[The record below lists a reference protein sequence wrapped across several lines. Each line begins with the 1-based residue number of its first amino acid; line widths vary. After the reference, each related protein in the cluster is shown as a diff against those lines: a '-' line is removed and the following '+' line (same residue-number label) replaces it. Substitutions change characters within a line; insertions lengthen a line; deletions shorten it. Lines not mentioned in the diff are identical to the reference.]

1 MTLTE
6 GRGPVTFSYI
16 DSLCSVPSTLFDC
29 MNAVVLFIFLLF
41 KTTIAVMKT
50 TKLIV
55 KIIATELKN
64 IIYTIL
70 TAEVYMSSVSVVSE
84 LCVAW
89 LSVGCMVPV
98 GVLIVGSVV

>member
-6 GRGPVTFSYI
+6 GKGPVTFSYI

-29 MNAVVLFIFLLF
+29 MNAVVVFAFLLF
-41 KTTIAVMKT
+41 SITIAVVKT
-50 TKLIV
+50 TKLMV
-55 KIIATELKN
+55 KTIATMLKD

-70 TAEVYMSSVSVVSE
+70 TAEVYMPTGSVVSE

-89 LSVGCMVPV
+89 LSIGCMVPV